1 MIERPN
7 RDVLN
12 DALDEYRDAMRPF
25 IVRALKRVRG
35 KNVED
40 AIYDTLSPKQA
51 DDFERR
57 IKSNGSIEGAIDIG
71 YFPNLVKRY
80 WREVFSLQ
88 FSDDMNVQDALY
100 FIRRARNEAVHSPTE
115 DLETEY
121 TRTALFHIIDVLGK
135 INATEAQTRVKAL
148 RDKLLN
154 PSPSQPLIPEF
165 SDDMEGSPKSK
176 SIKPETLPPPERP
189 SRTAK
194 SLKAEKYRS
203 YFQSL
208 IDILREDHAFTS
220 ARKPQGNYC
229 HFASG
234 TTGIVYGVQFPKGR
248 TNVHVRI
255 NQNQKFDAITL
266 FDTLAQQKEEI
277 ATEFDLPLSWEPR
290 EASYKIVV
298 SRDGDI
304 EASEPELDAIRD
316 WHVEYLLKF
325 KVIFQPIIE
334 QILWL

>member
-7 RDVLN
+7 RAVLN

-25 IVRALKRVRG
+25 IVRALKRVKG
-35 KNVED
+35 KDVED
-40 AIYDTLSPKQA
+40 AIYDILPPKQA

-57 IKSNGSIEGAIDIG
+57 LKSNGSIEGAIDIG
-71 YFPNLVKRY
+71 DFPNLVSRY

-88 FSDDMNVQDALY
+88 FSDDMNVQNHLY
-100 FIRRARNEAVHSPTE
+100 FIRRARNEALHPPTE

-121 TRTALFHIIDVLGK
+121 TRAVLFHIIEVLGK
-135 INATEAQTRVKAL
+135 INATEARTSVEAG

-165 SDDMEGSPKSK
+165 SDDMEDSPKSK
-176 SIKPETLPPPERP
+176 SIKPETLPPPEKP
-189 SRTAK
+189 SKTAK
-194 SLKAEKYRS
+194 PLKKEKYRS

-208 IDILREDHAFTS
+208 IDILREKHAFTG
-220 ARKPQGNYC
+220 ARKARPENFC
-229 HFASG
+229 LFSSG
-234 TTGIVYGVQFPKGR
+234 TGIFYGVHFPKGR
-248 TNVHVRI
+248 TAVYVRI
-255 NQNQKFDAITL
+255 NRNQKFDAITL

-298 SRDGDI
+298 YRDGDI
-304 EASEPELDAIRD
+304 EASESELDAIRD

-325 KVIFQPIIE
+325 KAVFQPIIE
-334 QILWL
+334 QVLRS